1 MDIITCIKTTFAQNI
16 DKLFANWISRVKQL
30 IHNHIFVE
38 KKKKKEEKKTKNK
51 LLLFYLLLLL
61 L

>member
-16 DKLFANWISRVKQL
+16 DKLIANWISRVKQL

-38 KKKKKEEKKTKNK
+38 KKKEEGGEDAEE
-51 LLLFYLLLLL
+51 
-61 L
+61 